1 LFGSRGGEV
10 RRDDVMDND
19 AIRRL
24 ALEVKEPLLPA
35 VDALSPHAS
44 KIARSWRVLLGRHK
58 VCRKHVPLLSGLHP
72 SPASC
77 ELLFSDPQS
86 FREKSER
93 QGEELARR
101 EVPPEC
107 AAVAVDLY
115 VESCLPY
122 LSGKAAIADWTRAL
136 FRWASI
142 YRFFLLAG
150 YARFGLNERQYLE
163 ERVSQVERRSQEFS
177 VQLAEAY
184 EKERRHLA
192 QDLHDEIGH
201 DLIVLKL
208 YTEVIALDLKKGD
221 ISQLRR
227 KLKESVT
234 LIQRAL
240 KSVRH
245 LTFDLG
251 PAVWNEQGFI
261 PAVRLYARQFAK
273 RTGIK
278 VRLDAARMRAHLPT
292 RCETALYKVLQGALS
307 NVVAHADAQ
316 SVKITLASAQDFV
329 TMRIEDDG
337 RGFDVG
343 RKLGVPRQSYGLRA
357 MRERVELLGGAIH
370 FTSRPA
376 RRSEA
381 SRGTT
386 IEAHLPLQNGEMA

>member
-1 LFGSRGGEV
+1 MV
-10 RRDDVMDND
+10 
-19 AIRRL
+19 
-24 ALEVKEPLLPA
+24 LEVKDPLL
-35 VDALSPHAS
+35 DALTCLTSHS
-44 KIARSWRVLLGRHK
+44 SRILSTWRTLLKRYRLCGK
-58 VCRKHVPLLSGLHP
+58 YVALLSALHV
-72 SPASC
+72 A
-77 ELLFSDPQS
+77 PQLRDLI
-86 FREKSER
+86 FKNPEAYREKSER
-93 QGEELARR
+93 LGQDLARR
-101 EVPPEC
+101 GVPAEC
-107 AAVAVDLY
+107 VAVAVALY

-122 LSGKAAIADWTRAL
+122 LLSGESARVEWTRA
-136 FRWASI
+136 FARWASI
-142 YRFFLLAG
+142 YQFFLLTG
-150 YARFGLNERQYLE
+150 YAQHGAVERQSLE
-163 ERVSQVERRSQEFS
+163 ERISQAERRSQDFS
-177 VQLAEAY
+177 VQLGEAY
-184 EKERRHLA
+184 EKERRRLA

-227 KLKESVT
+227 KLKESVA
-234 LIQRAL
+234 LIQHAL

-251 PAVWNEQGFI
+251 PAVWNEQGFV

-278 VRLDAARMRAHLPT
+278 VRLDAARMRAKLPA

-316 SVKITLASAQDFV
+316 SVKITLASGRESVA
-329 TMRIEDDG
+329 MKIEDDG
-337 RGFDVG
+337 RGFNVG

-376 RRSEA
+376 RLRAECG
-381 SRGTT
+381 GTT
-386 IEAHLPLQNGEMA
+386 IEAHLPVEESEIA